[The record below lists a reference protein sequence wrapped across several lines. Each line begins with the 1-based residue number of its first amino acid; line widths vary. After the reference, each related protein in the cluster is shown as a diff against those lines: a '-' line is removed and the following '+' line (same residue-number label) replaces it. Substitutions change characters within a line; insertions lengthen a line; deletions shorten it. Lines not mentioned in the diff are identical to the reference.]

1 MSKENTLID
10 ETPIY
15 HPFRLPIT
23 FVKKERL
30 HTLTKNVMED
40 LELNTSINKNIFPSD
55 KDSRTFGNLTREEW
69 SKQITT
75 DVSFLKD
82 TQNILIDI
90 TKQTN
95 DKNKNKQDAS
105 QFFAIWDDVHDKHFL
120 EKYYYMDWPQLTYLN
135 KSSKF
140 LQCITVANVLSPLL
154 SLCIPLF
161 IIIIP
166 FIILKIKGINI
177 DMNKYIQV
185 LKETA
190 GNHFIGKSIL
200 NMESL
205 SWDKLIYLIITF
217 VVYVFQIYQNT
228 TTCFKYY
235 KNVKK
240 INENL
245 LYVKNYISSTINK
258 MESFV
263 LKHKSK
269 RSYYLFCQEVEKHSN
284 QLKPFLQE
292 LSIISEFQHTIKKS
306 SEIGYMLKCYYELMN
321 NDLYSTSIRFS
332 MGFEGYLENM
342 MALSN
347 HIKSGKMS
355 LATFNLSKETSIQ
368 KQFYPLTKEKITN
381 NITMKNNI
389 IITGPNASGKTTLI
403 KTTTVNI
410 IVSQQIGCGFYTSCS
425 LHPYHYIHS
434 YINIPDTSERDSLF
448 QAESRRCKDIL
459 DIIDTSLKH
468 YRHFCIFDE
477 LYSGTNPIEANKAG
491 YAFLSY
497 LTKYENIDF
506 ILTTHYID
514 MCERIKKENK
524 SIINDKKNKKKIIN
538 YKMNVN
544 EKDDQLEYTYKMM
557 KGISYIQG
565 AIHVFKSMDYP
576 KEILNLVR
584 CSL

>member
-95 DKNKNKQDAS
+95 DKDKNKQDAS

-205 SWDKLIYLIITF
+205 SWDKFIYLIITF

-306 SEIGYMLKCYYELMN
+306 SEVGYMLKCYHELMN

-381 NITMKNNI
+381 NVTMKNNI